1 MGVGVG
7 VVIRHG
13 GVSFKGQP
21 SSERRVFC
29 SGKSLTERGLSFRG
43 TMGTPGAM
51 QPVAS
56 YHPRIRMRRFT
67 LVLVLLLPVAARAQ
81 RVSRDVVPREMQA
94 AIEER
99 WNGKNEIRSRDS
111 VFIANDSRPVDGNVA
126 ATHADGGNQFDLIL
140 EIPRRRRIRHR

>member
-1 MGVGVG
+1 M
-7 VVIRHG
+7 RH
-13 GVSFKGQP
+13 
-21 SSERRVFC
+21 
-29 SGKSLTERGLSFRG
+29 
-43 TMGTPGAM
+43 
-51 QPVAS
+51 
-56 YHPRIRMRRFT
+56 FT

-126 ATHADGGNQFDLIL
+126 VHRGPLVIGGRVNGNVLAVNSDVFLRPGARIGGDLWVVGGRVRGLQSASVGGEVRIYDSRVNARADGERCGC
-140 EIPRRRRIRHR
+140 